1 MSVCVC
7 AKGLLF
13 SLNFCWSFFASYF
26 FFLFTLGTFWPRPFN
41 LRASR
46 TRPFVPKWQIITAR
60 QKNKKENEKPF
71 EEEDESQET
80 ECGILFV

>member
-1 MSVCVC
+1 VPRVYYFHLIF
-7 AKGLLF
+7 AGVFLL
-13 SLNFCWSFFASYF
+13 LIF